1 MALAILPQPSSVRNR
16 CPLDD
21 DILARP
27 YAEGEL
33 EREDLAD
40 GLDVSRSTARHTL
53 RHGSVL
59 TLCTEVS
66 LS

>member
-40 GLDVSRSTARHTL
+40 VLDVSR
-53 RHGSVL
+53 
-59 TLCTEVS
+59 
-66 LS
+66 